1 MAEVIVVKGL
11 SAGYGE
17 RRVLDGVDLVVREGE
32 VAAVIGPN
40 GSGKT
45 TLLRAVAGIIPYS
58 GSVKIAGVEISSAP
72 PPIRPR
78 LLSYAPATVAR
89 ADITVGDFLLT
100 SPNPDAG
107 LMEWLIE
114 YFGLTDLISRRLWET
129 SSGELRRVVL
139 ARALASKAAAI
150 LIDEPVTHLDIRY
163 QLRVMKALRL
173 MSKRG
178 KAVLITLNNLVPSL
192 AHVTTAYG
200 IVSGSL
206 HPLGDDAATLIRR
219 IYGVEVAEVE
229 LGGRKYI
236 IPVDEA
242 SGGE

>member
-1 MAEVIVVKGL
+1 MAEVIVAKGL
-11 SAGYGE
+11 SAGYGD
-17 RRVLDGVDLVVREGE
+17 RMVLESVNLIVREGE

-45 TLLRAVAGIIPYS
+45 TLLRAVAGIIPYT
-58 GSVKIAGVEISSAP
+58 GSVRVAGAEVSSAP
-72 PPIRPR
+72 PQIRPR

-89 ADITVGDFLLT
+89 ADITVGDLLLT
-100 SPNPDAG
+100 SPNPDTG

-114 YFGLTDLISRRLWET
+114 YFGLKSLLGRRLWEI
-129 SSGELRRVVL
+129 SSGELRRAVL

-173 MSKRG
+173 VAERG

-192 AHVTTAYG
+192 AYVTTAYG
-200 IVSGSL
+200 IVDGSL
-206 HPLGDDAATLIRR
+206 HPIGADVASLIRR

-229 LGGRKYI
+229 VGGRKYI

>member
-1 MAEVIVVKGL
+1 MAEVIVVRGM
-11 SAGYGE
+11 SAGYGD
-17 RRVLDGVDLVVREGE
+17 RRVLEGIDLVVREGE

-45 TLLRAVAGIIPYS
+45 TLLRAVAGIIPYT
-58 GSVKIAGVEISSAP
+58 GSVRVAGVEVSSAP
-72 PPIRPR
+72 PQMRPR
-78 LLSYAPATVAR
+78 LLSYAPAAVAR
-89 ADITVGDFLLT
+89 ADITVGDLLLT

-114 YFGLTDLISRRLWET
+114 YFGLKGLLSRRLWEI
-129 SSGELRRVVL
+129 SSGELRRAVL

-150 LIDEPVTHLDIRY
+150 LVDEPVTHLDIRY

-173 MSKRG
+173 VAERG
-178 KAVLITLNNLVPSL
+178 KAVLITINNLIPSL
-192 AHVTTAYG
+192 AYVTTAYG
-200 IVSGSL
+200 IIGGAL
-206 HPLGDDAATLIRR
+206 HLVGADAASLIRS

-229 LGGRKYI
+229 VGGRKYI
-236 IPVDEA
+236 IPIDEA